1 MNMTREKGRI
11 RRSMRE
17 KATKKK
23 ERTKRSTREKV
34 TGARMKLMEKLTR
47 KEV

>member
-17 KATKKK
+17 KVTKKK

-34 TGARMKLMEKLTR
+34 TRARMKLMEELMR

>member
-1 MNMTREKGRI
+1 M
-11 RRSMRE
+11 
-17 KATKKK
+17 TKKK

-34 TGARMKLMEKLTR
+34 MRARMKLMEELMR

>member
-1 MNMTREKGRI
+1 MTRERGRMK
-11 RRSMRE
+11 RTTRE
-17 KATKKK
+17 KVMKKK

-34 TGARMKLMEKLTR
+34 TRARMKLMEELMR